1 MTAKNPIKHYLAWSA
16 RTNGKIII
24 IALVII
30 LVAGLALAIAR
41 GIPSIANQFSEH
53 MLNEF
58 IVDIP
63 VKLVILVV
71 PCILLFKSK
80 THKEWQELHK
90 DISITKKDYV
100 TATYLEIFL
109 STFISL
115 PVLLI
120 IWIVAVLVDSSVS
133 ENILTIGVF
142 NLGAGFFLIWMMTA
156 LVYTLQFTKL
166 VKINDGAVLLV
177 VCLFASLWTTMGF
190 QSLLFLAE
198 IPSLLKG
205 AICALAGLVILLI
218 GRAITAKL
226 YEKVDL

>member
-1 MTAKNPIKHYLAWSA
+1 MTAKNPIKHYLAWA
-16 RTNGKIII
+16 TRTNGKIII

-41 GIPSIANQFSEH
+41 GIPPIENQFSEH

-63 VKLVILVV
+63 VKLVILVA
-71 PCILLFKSK
+71 PIILLFKSK
-80 THKEWQELHK
+80 TRKEWQELHK
-90 DISITKKDYV
+90 DISITKKDYA

-120 IWIVAVLVDSSVS
+120 IWIVAIRVDSSVI

-142 NLGAGFFLIWMMTA
+142 NLGAGFFLIWMMVA

-177 VCLFASLWTTMGF
+177 ICLFASLWTTMGF
-190 QSLLFLAE
+190 QSLLFSTE

-218 GRAITAKL
+218 GRAITEKL
-226 YEKVDL
+226 YKKVDL